1 MTRAAEEYRY
11 AKLAWPEIEDAVE
24 LGKVCI
30 VPCGAVEQHGPHL
43 PLDVDILCPTEIAL
57 GTGRE
62 IPGKVLVL
70 PTVAYGYT
78 GHVMDFPGTINNHF
92 EHFMHHVLDVTKSLA
107 YHGFKK
113 IILLNGHGSNW
124 PNLDLVA
131 RRTNLETDAECLPI
145 QWTNLLTID
154 PDFLPGWRESAFPGG
169 CAHACELETSV
180 YMYLDPDNV
189 REDRIAN
196 GTISYNEENSP
207 FNWVDCFATGPATV
221 LSWTSSYSETG
232 VLGEPELATAE
243 KGQRAYEESV
253 RQLIAFVD
261 YFKDRPKDVR
271 RDRHRTAPTMPMPW
285 GQTPAPAA

>member
-11 AKLAWPEIEDAVE
+11 AKLTWPEIEDAVE

-62 IPGKVLVL
+62 IPAKVLVL

-78 GHVMDFPGTINNHF
+78 GHVMDFPGTINSHF
-92 EHFMHHVLDVTKSLA
+92 EHFMHNVLDVTKSLA

-131 RRTNLETDAECLPI
+131 RRTNLETDAECLPL

-154 PDFLPGWRESAFPGG
+154 PEFLPSWRESAFPGG

-196 GTISYNEENSP
+196 GTISYNEEKSP
-207 FNWVDCFATGPATV
+207 FNWVDMFAAGPATV

-232 VLGEPELATAE
+232 VLGEPELASAE